1 MCCYFPNKAVKL
13 FKNEIPVSPAFKP
26 KNGVVL
32 VGRFCKQIELVN
44 KTTGIIRIVREPD
57 MLKLP
62 CGQCMG
68 CRIRESVDRANR
80 CILETMHHDE
90 NWFITLTY
98 DDEHLPF
105 SSDGVATLNYRDIV
119 NFNKNLRRQ
128 LEYHYG
134 FKEPLKFMY
143 AGEYGEKQ
151 GCNRPHYHGI
161 YCNLPLPNLIKF
173 GVNHQGDIVYRSP
186 FLEKIWKKGFVTVGR
201 ADWQSCAYVAR
212 YVCKKHKGKDK
223 GWYEAN
229 GVTPEKCVMSKGFAK
244 ISYDVDLVTEDIK
257 YIVPDRKK
265 GFREVPCPR
274 IFAEWWK
281 KDKLAP
287 FESLRIASESLPYYD
302 TLARAK
308 ENLYEQAK
316 EKVLS
321 PLVQLRAKKA
331 YEANEAFKEEMSKT
345 DVYDMYDYLRI
356 KYDTFLQRV
365 GALKRGMLNKG
376 G

>member
-13 FKNEIPVSPAFKP
+13 FKNEYPVSPSFKP

-32 VGRFCKQIELVN
+32 VGRSCKQIELIN
-44 KTTGIIRIVREPD
+44 KVTGTIRVVREAD

-80 CILETMHHDE
+80 CILETMHHEE

-98 DDEHLPF
+98 HDDYLPY
-105 SSDGVATLNYRDIV
+105 SNDGVATLKYSDIV

-134 FKEPLKFMY
+134 FKEPLKVLY
-143 AGEYGEKQ
+143 AGEYGDEHQ
-151 GCNRPHYHGI
+151 RPHFHGI

-173 GVNHQGDIVYRSP
+173 AVNHQGDVVYRSP
-186 FLEKIWKKGFVTVGR
+186 FLEKIWKKGYVTVGR

-212 YVCKKHKGKDK
+212 YVCKKHKGKDR

-244 ISYDVDLVTEDIK
+244 VSYDVDLVTEDIK
-257 YIVPDRKK
+257 YIVPDIKK
-265 GFREVPCPR
+265 GYREVPCPR
-274 IFAEWWK
+274 IYSEWWK
-281 KDKLAP
+281 KEKLAP
-287 FESLRIASESLPYYD
+287 YVDLKLIDDS
-302 TLARAK
+302 
-308 ENLYEQAK
+308 LYEQQK

-321 PLVQLRAKKA
+321 PLTQLRAKKA
-331 YEANEAFKEEMSKT
+331 REANEAFKQEMLGT
-345 DVYDMYDYLRI
+345 DITDMYDYLRI
-356 KYDTFLQRV
+356 KYDNFLQRV
-365 GALKRGMLNKG
+365 GALKRGMLKG